1 MSIDNDFE
9 FKLEKPRDVVIDDRM
24 TTITARVTLSEKILK
39 QNKLPW
45 KVYFTLKN
53 KKEKQKILDLI
64 KNEF

>member
-45 KVYFTLKN
+45 KVYFIDKYVPEQG
-53 KKEKQKILDLI
+53 KPIYEVYDS
-64 KNEF
+64 